1 MKHNKRRNTAFVYE
15 ALVRELTKHTIQKNE
30 EKKRAVLDV
39 IKETFKKNSLLK
51 QEKSTLKTP
60 KRWSA

>member
-39 IKETFKKNSLLK
+39 IKKLLK
-51 QEKSTLKTP
+51 RILY
-60 KRWSA
+60 